1 MAKNLTV
8 YELYDRRSL
17 ADFLDFKDVNP
28 DAPLVYVLQHEKN
41 FIICISFYYLKLNNK
56 VLLIILELSSNQL

>member
-41 FIICISFYYLKLNNK
+41 FIICITFFDCLWWCRS
-56 VLLIILELSSNQL
+56 